1 VDIRSTPHDAAVVLE
16 VSGVLDTPAAREFEQ
31 QVATALSGGRRHLV
45 IDLGGAEL
53 LTSACIRVLVTA
65 HRRLKAASGGLW
77 LCALNEHVTEVFGVA
92 GLAGHFQSV
101 ATQAEALAQCRQP
114 QVAAATVL
122 RLSELAR
129 RMLAALGRG
138 VPDVRVPPLAAAA
151 ATPSALADRVRR
163 VLTR

>member
-1 VDIRSTPHDAAVVLE
+1 
-16 VSGVLDTPAAREFEQ
+16 
-31 QVATALSGGRRHLV
+31 
-45 IDLGGAEL
+45 
-53 LTSACIRVLVTA
+53 
-65 HRRLKAASGGLW
+65 
-77 LCALNEHVTEVFGVA
+77 
-92 GLAGHFQSV
+92 V

-114 QVAAATVL
+114 QVAAASGL

-151 ATPSALADRVRR
+151 ATPSALADTVRR